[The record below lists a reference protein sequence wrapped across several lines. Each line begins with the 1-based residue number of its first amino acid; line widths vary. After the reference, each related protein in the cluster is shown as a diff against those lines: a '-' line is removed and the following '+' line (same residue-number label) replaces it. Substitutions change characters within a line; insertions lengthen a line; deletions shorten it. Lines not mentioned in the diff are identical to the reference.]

1 VQNEQTHLNDGM
13 RDPIAQ
19 QESNTVN
26 FQHNSLEQRQ
36 GKETE
41 MLEFHREPR
50 KSTFSGC
57 LLLRECEQRYDNVG
71 IGSNVVRGAMVEIVF
86 VDPPAVAK
94 PEQEI

>member
-1 VQNEQTHLNDGM
+1 MQNEQTHLNDGM

-19 QESNTVN
+19 QEANAVN
-26 FQHNSLEQRQ
+26 FQHKSLEQRQ

-41 MLEFHREPR
+41 MLEFHCEAR

-57 LLLRECEQRYDNVG
+57 LLLREREQWYDDVG
-71 IGSNVVRGAMVEIVF
+71 IGSDVVRGTMMEIVF
-86 VDPPAVAK
+86 VDPPTVAK